1 MKKALWVEIFR
12 IAGCVDSATGNHL
25 LLKLLNSMLKEFGVM
40 TSILIDSK
48 SKSIA
53 IEVEL
58 KGEDRPIS
66 IKIKE
71 YRVEADGD
79 GSLVRIGKISFSRE
93 WMDVIARKYLADAK
107 LRIPVSLDL
116 LEQIL

>member
-1 MKKALWVEIFR
+1 MKEPLWHKVVR
-12 IAGCVDSATGNHL
+12 GAGCVDSATGNYL
-25 LLKLLNSMLKEFGVM
+25 LRYVLNNKLKEFGMV

-48 SKSIA
+48 SKSIT

-58 KGEDRPIS
+58 KGEDRPIR

-71 YRVEADGD
+71 YVIEPAGD
-79 GSLVRIGKISFSRE
+79 GSLIKIGNISFSRE
-93 WMDVIARKYLADAK
+93 WMDVVARKFLANAK
-107 LRIPVSLDL
+107 LSIPVPPDL